1 MVKAKERRLAQQL
14 MNGQVD
20 FGNGGTYTLSERPDW
35 KAQSKADTSGNR
47 HVNSLNWALPLLYR
61 GVHKQN
67 AAMVERFRTLLQLWI
82 ADHQGDRN
90 KWVDASIYGG
100 LRTQTLVCAAQTL
113 NDPVIAQAALADAA
127 RMLNSFKRDPSIA
140 VGSNNTDLIR
150 QTGALAAYCWA
161 GDAVQKEV
169 AWRNVVSVAR
179 GTVMPDGSDVE
190 GSPGYAM
197 YMENLLSDVERA
209 GTSCGLAPDE
219 MRTLRGLLYAFVAQA
234 VRPDFALASIGDT
247 VNEAVRGNFGEGD
260 WRADW
265 VRTGGTAG
273 SPPTPVYTAF
283 DGGYVFGRSSWRPQA
298 GKPDTFYS
306 VRYTSNRPATPHTHD
321 DGASMTI
328 FAKGVDWIGDPGPY
342 RYDNSSAL
350 RWYMKSRQAHSSF
363 DISNVK
369 RLTRT
374 GMVTKLN
381 SRSDAETGGDD
392 TTCVR
397 DESWNTVAVTRCI
410 AYVRSVDAFVVV
422 DSVQAERAKGPKRKR
437 KIPRVLT
444 QRWQLPP
451 EVAASNTGDSVV
463 LTSGAAA
470 MDIAKSF
477 TLQEGPERRWQDGSW
492 VVQTARPKSTT
503 GWFTGSWGE
512 KLPGSVLSR
521 EVRIP
526 KRGGAVTMVTV
537 LVPRAAGEAVPVEI
551 TDSSVKI
558 TRQGSTVTVA
568 LPKAT

>member
-1 MVKAKERRLAQQL
+1 MNKGKERRLAQQL

-20 FGNGGTYTLSERPDW
+20 LGNGGSYTLSERPNW
-35 KAQSKADTSGNR
+35 KPQSTADTSGNR

-67 AAMVERFRTLLQLWI
+67 AAMVERFRALLLSWI

-127 RMLNSFKRDPSIA
+127 RMVGSFKRDPSVA
-140 VGSNNTDLIR
+140 LGSNNTDLIR

-161 GDAVQKEV
+161 GDAAQRDL

-219 MRTLRGLLYAFVAQA
+219 IRTLRGLLYAFVAQA
-234 VRPDFALASIGDT
+234 VRPDFSLASIGDT

-265 VRTGGTAG
+265 VRTGGTSG
-273 SPPTPVYTAF
+273 TPPTPVYTAF
-283 DGGYVFGRSSWRPQA
+283 DGGYVFGRSSWRAQ
-298 GKPDTFYS
+298 GGTFYS
-306 VRYTSNRPATPHTHD
+306 VRFTSTRPATPHTHD
-321 DGASMTI
+321 DGASITV

-342 RYDNSSAL
+342 RYDNSSGL

-381 SRSDAETGGDD
+381 SRSDAETGGHD
-392 TTCVR
+392 TTCVK
-397 DESWNTVAVTRCI
+397 DDSWNTMSVTRCI
-410 AYVRSVDAFVVV
+410 AYLRAVDAFVIV
-422 DSVQAERAKGPKRKR
+422 DTISAEKAKGPKRKR

-451 EVAASNTGDSVV
+451 SVVAATTGDSVV
-463 LTSGAAA
+463 LSAGDAA
-470 MDIAKSF
+470 MDVAASF
-477 TLQEGPERRWQDGSW
+477 TPTDGPEAKWQQSAW
-492 VVQTARPKSTT
+492 QVQTARPKSTT
-503 GWFTGSWGE
+503 GWFTGTWGE
-512 KLPGSVLSR
+512 KVPGSVLFR
-521 EVRIP
+521 EVRVP
-526 KRGGAVTMVTV
+526 RKGGAATLVTV
-537 LVPRAAGEAVPVEI
+537 LVPRAGGESVPVALQ
-551 TDSSVKI
+551 DGQVSV
-558 TRQGSTVTVA
+558 TRQGSTVTVP
-568 LPKAT
+568 LPQPS